1 MKIREIKPG
10 DNHVDFNA
18 IVLNVVNG
26 KTNKVSYLSI
36 IFQDNSGTIDA
47 KLWAATPEQ
56 IETITTG
63 KVLV

>member
-26 KTNKVSYLSI
+26 KTNKAPYLSI
-36 IFQDNSGTIDA
+36 IFQVIV
-47 KLWAATPEQ
+47 ER
-56 IETITTG
+56 
-63 KVLV
+63 